1 MKRLLLFAC
10 MAVTML
16 TLQAQNSYIVKTK
29 GVKKTAKVTTNGNG
43 TTAEGEQKEE
53 AQDFIGK
60 NFKYYSLCDW
70 KEGMKFMVLPEKYDM
85 VVNTFCDAATDKE
98 VSSNRLR
105 YKIMVYQGHSET
117 DDNHSRINF
126 LCQDDNKKYYYQIPN
141 GTFDDYCYGKLGVPT
156 LAYLGDVDIARSLLM
171 GKSLYTKATLY
182 RVDTEQDGDGFKEV
196 SVPKNEEVKVVA
208 VGVGSRSYPV
218 KIIVADKKGNEFF
231 QNVAMSKTNSG
242 MRDDEFIMDKAKFTF
257 YGSFELVDANEA
269 ATGKYAKY
277 IGREVYTK
285 YKTKMENAE
294 GKKVDVARLSS
305 FKIEKVQSTSNS
317 NYCKLTLKSLASGA
331 VFTKMVTFVNENVAG
346 DIDGMK
352 EDYYPY
358 LFGNG
363 KGMGNIPQ
371 AHRAMIQQGKVG
383 VGYTKAEVRMAKGEP
398 NRTAASSNGAE
409 DWIYTELGQ
418 IVKFSKAGKVLKVI
432 STR

>member
-10 MAVTML
+10 MAVTMP

-29 GVKKTAKVTTNGNG
+29 GVKKTAKVATNGNG
-43 TTAEGEQKEE
+43 TSAEEEKEE
-53 AQDFIGK
+53 AQDFVGK

-70 KEGMKFMVLPEKYDM
+70 REGMKFMVLPEKYDM

-156 LAYLGDVDIARSLLM
+156 LAYLGDVDIARSLLV

-208 VGVGSRSYPV
+208 VGVGSRSFPV

-231 QNVAMSKTNSG
+231 QNVAMSKTNCG
-242 MRDDEFIMDKAKFTF
+242 MRDDEFIMDNTKFTF
-257 YGSFELVDANEA
+257 YGSFELIDANETA
-269 ATGKYAKY
+269 SGQYAKY
-277 IGREVYTK
+277 IGRDVYTK
-285 YKTKMENAE
+285 YLTKMENAE
-294 GKKVDVARLSS
+294 GKKVTIARLSS
-305 FKIEKVQSTSNS
+305 FKIEKVQPTSNS

-352 EDYYPY
+352 EDFYPY

-363 KGMGNIPQ
+363 KSMSNIPK
-371 AHRAMIQQGKVG
+371 AHRARIQQGKVG
-383 VGYTKAEVRMAKGEP
+383 VGYTKEEVRMAKGEP
-398 NRTAASSNGAE
+398 NRTAASSTGAE
-409 DWIYTELGQ
+409 DWIYTDLGQ
-418 IVKFSKAGKVLKVI
+418 IVKFNKAGKVLRVI